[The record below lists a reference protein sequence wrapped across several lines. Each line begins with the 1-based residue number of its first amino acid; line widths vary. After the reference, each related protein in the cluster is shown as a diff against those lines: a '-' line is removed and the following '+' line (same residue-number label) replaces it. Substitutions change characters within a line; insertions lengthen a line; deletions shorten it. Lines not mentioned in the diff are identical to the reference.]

1 MEVKWLIPVVMAA
14 VLLLVLYRTGM
25 LTSHAGM
32 RVGGDWGTARWW
44 KGSFRFLSGWLSRS
58 FTVKPGQERL
68 ALQVEAEEGALDVEV
83 RDRDGQLLRAWY
95 GAAVLNT
102 EVELQGVERC
112 AVHLRTDRFRGR
124 FFVGL
129 EG

>member
-32 RVGGDWGTARWW
+32 RVEGDWGTARWW

-102 EVELQGVERC
+102 GVDLRGVERC
-112 AVHLRTDRFRGR
+112 AVHLRADRFRGR

>member
-1 MEVKWLIPVVMAA
+1 
-14 VLLLVLYRTGM
+14 
-25 LTSHAGM
+25 M
-32 RVGGDWGTARWW
+32 RECGWGGDWGTARWW

-68 ALQVEAEEGALDVEV
+68 ALQVEAEECALDVEV

-102 EVELQGVERC
+102 GVDLQGVERC
-112 AVHLRTDRFRGR
+112 AVHLRADRFRGR